1 MSVFNKSSFETCNK
15 RGNCD
20 TYIRKQPKQTAFEG
34 AQTLAFVDTYFK
46 AAIVN
51 ILEELME
58 TILKGRIGDNI
69 S

>member
-1 MSVFNKSSFETCNK
+1 M
-15 RGNCD
+15 
-20 TYIRKQPKQTAFEG
+20 
-34 AQTLAFVDTYFK
+34 AFVDTYFK